1 MRKTICE
8 MCGEEFDEWDKPEQ
22 FGIYNRV
29 IFGRHFDTQIIECD
43 LCRSCFYKI
52 VKKYVS

>member
-8 MCGEEFDEWDKPEQ
+8 MCGEEFDEWDEPEQ